1 MGSREK
7 GAELMKDHTG
17 TWDGS
22 SQVTAR
28 NRTVIMLMVLIG
40 TAMAVV
46 DGIVVSIALPTITD
60 FFAVGVTGSQWVIT
74 GYLVTETSLLL
85 IFGKISEYTG
95 KRKLFLAGIALFTLS
110 SLACGLSTSLT
121 ELVLFRVL
129 QATGGAMIFSIT
141 AAMLFEIFPTGEQ
154 GRAMGYV
161 GATIAIASL
170 AAPVLGGFL
179 TDAVGWEYIFLI
191 NVPIG
196 AVIFPLALKYL
207 NLGETKK
214 ERLEMDW
221 VGAFSMILFM
231 VAIILFMG
239 DLAGAQGM
247 GPVTVGY
254 LLLFIA
260 SFGVFLVNESRHND
274 PLLDLSIFRNRKFTL
289 PSIAMIL
296 LFISFFMVN
305 LVGPF
310 YFEGVMGLQPSQ
322 VGLVFLIAPIIMII
336 ASPLCGWLYD
346 RYQYRFTAAA
356 GIFLCGISMLLLSYG
371 ALAMDLGI
379 IVLTFVP
386 LSIGSALFQSPNNT
400 EIMRALPKEKLG
412 IASSLSA
419 TIRNLGMTLGVSL
432 SSILLA
438 YQLLLAGYSG
448 PVTRADPA
456 LLAGSISVIMV
467 VGAGFCFIG
476 AVFSAMRNIGPRE
489 G

>member
-1 MGSREK
+1 MKVEPGTGSGSLSP
-7 GAELMKDHTG
+7 GAC
-17 TWDGS
+17 
-22 SQVTAR
+22 
-28 NRTVIMLMVLIG
+28 NRTLIMLMVLIG

-60 FFAVGVTGSQWVIT
+60 FFSVGVTGSQWVIT

-85 IFGKISEYTG
+85 IFGKVSEYTG

-110 SLACGLSTSLT
+110 SLACGLSGSLS
-121 ELVLFRVL
+121 ELILFRVL
-129 QATGGAMIFSIT
+129 QATGGAMLFSIS
-141 AAMLFEIFPTGEQ
+141 AALLFEIFPTGEQ

-161 GATIAIASL
+161 GATIAIASMI
-170 AAPVLGGFL
+170 APVLGGFL
-179 TDAVGWEYIFLI
+179 TDTLGWEYIFLI

-196 AVIFPLALKYL
+196 AVIFPLALKYMHP
-207 NLGETKK
+207 GE
-214 ERLEMDW
+214 ERKARLKMDW
-221 VGAFSMILFM
+221 AGAITMILFM

-239 DLAGAQGM
+239 ELAGGTGITPAAI
-247 GPVTVGY
+247 GY
-254 LLLFIA
+254 LILFLV
-260 SFGVFLVNESRHND
+260 SFGVFFANERRQKD
-274 PLLDLSIFRNRKFTL
+274 PLLDLSIFRNRLFTL

-296 LFISFFMVN
+296 LFIAFFMVN

-336 ASPLCGWLYD
+336 ASPVSGWLYD

-356 GIFLCGISMLLLSYG
+356 GIFLCGISMLLLGYG
-371 ALAMDLGI
+371 ALTMDLGT

-400 EIMRALPKEKLG
+400 EIMRALPKEQLG

-438 YQLLLAGYSG
+438 YQLLLAGYTG
-448 PVTRADPA
+448 PVTKADPT

-467 VGAGFCFIG
+467 IGAAFCFIG
-476 AVFSAMRNIGPRE
+476 TLFSAMRNAGPGEGMPGPRRE
-489 G
+489 

>member
-1 MGSREK
+1 
-7 GAELMKDHTG
+7 
-17 TWDGS
+17 
-22 SQVTAR
+22 
-28 NRTVIMLMVLIG
+28 MLMVLIG

-95 KRKLFLAGIALFTLS
+95 KRKLFLSGIALFTLS
-110 SLACGLSTSLT
+110 SLACGLSTSLA
-121 ELVLFRVL
+121 ELVMFRVL
-129 QATGGAMIFSIT
+129 QATGGAMIFSIS

-207 NLGETKK
+207 NLREKKK

-239 DLAGAQGM
+239 DLAGGPGL

-260 SFGVFLVNESRHND
+260 SFGVFLVNESRHRD

-336 ASPLCGWLYD
+336 ASPLSGWLYD

-438 YQLLLAGYSG
+438 YQLLLVGYSG

-467 VGAGFCFIG
+467 VGAAFCFIG
-476 AVFSAMRNIGPRE
+476 TIFSAMRNIGPRE
-489 G
+489 D

>member
-1 MGSREK
+1 
-7 GAELMKDHTG
+7 MKNQTG
-17 TWDGS
+17 TWDES
-22 SQVTAR
+22 TPTTAR

-95 KRKLFLAGIALFTLS
+95 KRKLFLSGIALFTLS
-110 SLACGLSTSLT
+110 SLACGLSTSLA
-121 ELVLFRVL
+121 ELVMFRVL
-129 QATGGAMIFSIT
+129 QATGGAMIFSIS

-207 NLGETKK
+207 NLREKKK

-239 DLAGAQGM
+239 DLAGGPGL

-260 SFGVFLVNESRHND
+260 SFGVFLVNESRHRD

-336 ASPLCGWLYD
+336 ASPLSGWLYD

-438 YQLLLAGYSG
+438 YQLLLVGYSG

-467 VGAGFCFIG
+467 VGAAFCFIG
-476 AVFSAMRNIGPRE
+476 TIFSAMRNIGPRE
-489 G
+489 D